1 MMLSK
6 FYVCSHVFL
15 CDAYFLVLNCLNPQ
29 NTVGIMIQ
37 IALVLYIDL
46 EGVTNLIFLSSF
58 HYTKLLSLSG
68 SIFISYSLQ
77 VTF

>member
-46 EGVTNLIFLSSF
+46 EGVTNLIFLSS
-58 HYTKLLSLSG
+58 
-68 SIFISYSLQ
+68 
-77 VTF
+77 